1 MRKLAVAALVLGLA
15 GVTGTVEAQDKKNDP
30 TGTWK
35 WTIKRNDKEFEQT
48 VKLKLEGDKL
58 TGVMPGRKE
67 GTETKIEDGKFK
79 DGEVTFTVT
88 RERGGMK
95 IVSKYKGK
103 VDGDKIKGTIE
114 TDRDGQTQKA
124 DWEAKRVKDKDN

>member
-103 VDGDKIKGTIE
+103 VDGDKLKGTIE